1 MGKVDRIYNFSA
13 GPSMLPLAVLEQAAK
28 EMVSYNN
35 SGMSVMEMSHRSDGF
50 GDIIQSAEKDL
61 RELMAIP
68 DSYKVLFLQGGGS
81 LQFSMIPMNLFR
93 NSRKADYIVTGRWAK
108 NAAKEARKLGQV
120 NIVATSEDKTFTY
133 IPDFHEYKN
142 RLSDEADYCYIT
154 YNNTIYGT
162 KYTELPNT
170 GRIPLVA
177 DISSSILSEELDVTN
192 FALLFAGA
200 QKNIGPA
207 GLTIVIIREDL
218 LGFAPES
225 TPDMLNYKVHAD
237 AKSLFNTPPS
247 YSIYMAGL
255 TFQWIKGQ
263 GGVRALEK
271 TNREK
276 ADILYRAIDE
286 SKIFKCPISNKDRS
300 LMNVIFL
307 TGDQSLD
314 KKFIL
319 GAQQRGLV
327 NLGGHRSIGGMRAS
341 IYNAMP
347 LDGVERLVD
356 YMKDF
361 EQRL

>member
-1 MGKVDRIYNFSA
+1 M
-13 GPSMLPLAVLEQAAK
+13 
-28 EMVSYNN
+28 
-35 SGMSVMEMSHRSDGF
+35 
-50 GDIIQSAEKDL
+50 
-61 RELMAIP
+61 
-68 DSYKVLFLQGGGS
+68 
-81 LQFSMIPMNLFR
+81 
-93 NSRKADYIVTGRWAK
+93 
-108 NAAKEARKLGQV
+108 
-120 NIVATSEDKTFTY
+120 
-133 IPDFHEYKN
+133 
-142 RLSDEADYCYIT
+142 
-154 YNNTIYGT
+154 
-162 KYTELPNT
+162 
-170 GRIPLVA
+170 
-177 DISSSILSEELDVTN
+177 
-192 FALLFAGA
+192 
-200 QKNIGPA
+200 
-207 GLTIVIIREDL
+207 
-218 LGFAPES
+218 GFAPES

-356 YMKDF
+356 YMIDF